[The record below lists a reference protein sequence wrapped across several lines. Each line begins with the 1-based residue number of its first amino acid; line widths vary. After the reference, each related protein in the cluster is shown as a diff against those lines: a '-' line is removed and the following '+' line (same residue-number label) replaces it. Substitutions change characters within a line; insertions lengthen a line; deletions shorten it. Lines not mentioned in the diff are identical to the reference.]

1 MVLYSQA
8 ASCLNG
14 SLKNTKEDAR
24 VLTFASTYF
33 STAGDKLKAGDQ
45 EAAKFYE
52 LAGEYTQKA
61 ASAQNPNAKRQ
72 LELVASSYLKIM
84 ERKSKGFQGE
94 DTAIQ
99 LYQSAAI
106 YNQVAAEEIERDPH
120 QNEEILMSL
129 AGASLNLFLAAEVME
144 QGDKEL
150 ADVYANCAASHH
162 HLVIARNP
170 ALLERFPRQF
180 QVEFKKESVP
190 NVGLITYWENTVRAN
205 HLKMNELL
213 EARQQMV

>member
-99 LYQSAAI
+99 LYQSA
-106 YNQVAAEEIERDPH
+106 
-120 QNEEILMSL
+120 
-129 AGASLNLFLAAEVME
+129 
-144 QGDKEL
+144 
-150 ADVYANCAASHH
+150 
-162 HLVIARNP
+162 VI
-170 ALLERFPRQF
+170 
-180 QVEFKKESVP
+180 
-190 NVGLITYWENTVRAN
+190 
-205 HLKMNELL
+205 
-213 EARQQMV
+213 